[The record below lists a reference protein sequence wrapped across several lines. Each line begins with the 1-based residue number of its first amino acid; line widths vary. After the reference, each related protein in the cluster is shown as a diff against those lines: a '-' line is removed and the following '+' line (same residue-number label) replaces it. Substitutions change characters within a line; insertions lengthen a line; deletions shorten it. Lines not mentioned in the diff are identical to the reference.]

1 MSLKLG
7 GQWPQIVW
15 TGSRNINHNFYLL
28 PLSYLIIIFPQGYTK
43 QARNRIPGPTTRYL
57 RYPFIVS
64 SKNGRS
70 LYYPRP
76 SSQNTLGTLSEFI
89 SDTKSVDTYPNIHM
103 LWHIFGILALLRI
116 GYMNCHCQKGQA
128 SNRVRSLSDLEDPRI
143 LFVRA
148 FAGLD

>member
-1 MSLKLG
+1 MDWIAQHQSQFLS
-7 GQWPQIVW
+7 P
-15 TGSRNINHNFYLL
+15 SSFL
-28 PLSYLIIIFPQGYTK
+28 PNYHFPQGYTK

-103 LWHIFGILALLRI
+103 FWHIFGILALLRI
-116 GYMNCHCQKGQA
+116 GYELP
-128 SNRVRSLSDLEDPRI
+128 LSEGPG
-143 LFVRA
+143 FEQGSVA
-148 FAGLD
+148 FGLGGSPDTFCEGLCWAGLKYELAYACWGVKK

>member
-1 MSLKLG
+1 MATNCMDWIAQHQSQFLS
-7 GQWPQIVW
+7 P
-15 TGSRNINHNFYLL
+15 SSFL
-28 PLSYLIIIFPQGYTK
+28 PNYHFPPRL